1 MNLRSSDR
9 DAVSVPFSD
18 DRGLRPRAQIGLLVV
33 VQTLLLL
40 GGTPQAARAQLGALE
55 ALGKRVQD
63 LSFYG
68 NLGGLLPSS
77 DEVDADPFRLT
88 QFGVELL
95 FGISVVERTCAR
107 RVAGWCP
114 SQPEAGPQA
123 SAVPLGADTLLN
135 WVERQVVTRGAGT
148 DTTDIYQVE
157 VVQRR
162 APPMPV
168 DTVWEFE
175 MGFGYGQLL
184 GFEEKEGGA
193 DLRGSVRELPAVS
206 LYAVNYPSRA
216 YLGLRS
222 GFLKVHGLQ
231 AITEGPDG
239 EDATVFKGT
248 ADSFLLG
255 AAVGTWFDVS
265 AVSLLL
271 EASYAVRTFP
281 SISWSGSSLPADLP
295 RKLNLNSW
303 MIGTGIQ
310 IPIGN

>member
-1 MNLRSSDR
+1 M
-9 DAVSVPFSD
+9 
-18 DRGLRPRAQIGLLVV
+18 RGRRACLVV
-33 VQTLLLL
+33 AQSLVFLVMV
-40 GGTPQAARAQLGALE
+40 PQAAYAQFGALE
-55 ALGKRVQD
+55 ALGRRVQD
-63 LSFYG
+63 LSFYA
-68 NLGGLLPSS
+68 NLGGLLPAS
-77 DEVDADPFRLT
+77 DEVDAHPFRLT

-95 FGISVVERTCAR
+95 FAISVVERTCVR
-107 RVAGWCP
+107 RVGDWCP
-114 SQPEAGPQA
+114 RPVGEPPTPAT
-123 SAVPLGADTLLN
+123 PLGADTLLN
-135 WVERQVVTRGAGT
+135 WVERQVVTRDAGT
-148 DTTDIYQVE
+148 DTTDIYEVQ

-175 MGFGYGQLL
+175 MGLGYGQLL
-184 GFEEKEGGA
+184 GFEENDA
-193 DLRGSVRELPAVS
+193 AVDLRGSVRELPAVS

-231 AITEGPDG
+231 AISEGADG
-239 EDATVFKGT
+239 EDASVFKGK

-281 SISWSGSSLPADLP
+281 SIEWSGSSLPAELP
-295 RKLNLNSW
+295 RKLSLNSW

-310 IPIGN
+310 IPIGD